1 MGSEVIYGQGER
13 RMAGEMRSGQKILII
28 DDNEAVVT
36 TLRVLLEREGFEVV
50 SGCTCREGMLL
61 AAENSPDIILLDW
74 ILPDGEGPTL
84 ISTLKELCSAPCIM
98 ITAQDT
104 HRHCVEALEAGCDD
118 FVSKPI
124 RPHELLLRVNRLLKI
139 RYGDSEAKGGQ

>member
-1 MGSEVIYGQGER
+1 MDGEV
-13 RMAGEMRSGQKILII
+13 RSGRKILII

-36 TLRVLLEREGFEVV
+36 TLRFLLEREGFEVV
-50 SGCTCREGMLL
+50 SGCNCREGTEL
-61 AAENSPDIILLDW
+61 AADDPPDIILLDW
-74 ILPDGEGPTL
+74 ILPDGEGPKL
-84 ISTLKELCSAPCIM
+84 ISTLKELCGAPCIM

-124 RPHELLLRVNRLLKI
+124 RPHELLLRVKRLLKMHYADSDA
-139 RYGDSEAKGGQ
+139 RGDQ